1 MMRLIGRDLL
11 GSLQRVVVFMTMV
24 GGRSWK
30 PLLGLAVLSL
40 IWGYNWVVMKQAL
53 RFSGPFTFAALRSL
67 LGGLALALVLVLL
80 RRSLAPGSLLA
91 VITLGILQT
100 ATFTGLATWALVSGG
115 AGKTAVLVYTMPL
128 WLLLMA
134 WPILGEK
141 LRGIQWLAVVL
152 AFGGLFFILQP
163 WALHR
168 DLFSTGLALLAG
180 FCWALS
186 GVWIKLLRRRFK
198 LDLLPFTAWQ
208 LFIGGIPLMILAVW
222 LEPQPVE
229 WVPYFWGALAY
240 NAVPATAIA
249 WLLWLYA
256 LQELPAGVAGMST
269 LFTPLVGVAA
279 AWLQLGGRPG
289 YWDGAGMMLI
299 LCGLAVLT
307 WHRLKTEA
315 T

>member
-1 MMRLIGRDLL
+1 
-11 GSLQRVVVFMTMV
+11 MV
-24 GGRSWK
+24 EGRSWK

-67 LGGLALALVLVLL
+67 LGGLALALVLLLL

-91 VITLGILQT
+91 VVSLGVLQT

-128 WLLLMA
+128 WLLVMA

-141 LRGIQWLAVVL
+141 LQGMQWLAVTL

-163 WALHR
+163 WALNP
-168 DLFSTGLALLAG
+168 DVFSTSLALLAG
-180 FCWALS
+180 FCWAVS
-186 GVWIKLLRRRFK
+186 GVWIKLLRRRFD
-198 LDLLPFTAWQ
+198 LQLLPFTAWQ
-208 LFIGGIPLMILAVW
+208 LFIGGIPLLIIALW
-222 LEPQPVE
+222 LEPQPVD
-229 WVPYFWGALAY
+229 WAPYFVGALAY

-289 YWDGAGMMLI
+289 YWDGVGMALI
-299 LCGLAVLT
+299 FCGLTVLT
-307 WHRLKTEA
+307 WHRLRTEPA
-315 T
+315 